1 MKKQLIAELAAA
13 LHSYGYQ
20 VYIAGSGDYGF
31 YTDGNRVVSF
41 GGHWNFSV
49 DFSGNYRALTSEGGR
64 RIGTGWGIA
73 KEQTGVTEEQARAY
87 ITAGAPSWAVGGE
100 KFAYTTPAEH
110 LKTYNGSSHY
120 RLYGAPVEGATH
132 YGLTRDELA
141 RRRGVHP
148 SILDD
153 RTTPICG
160 NGSFHA
166 KCTKDAAAVTC
177 PACIALMPAAR

>member
-1 MKKQLIAELAAA
+1 MKKQLIADIAAA

-20 VYIAGSGDYGF
+20 VYIAASRDYGF
-31 YTDGNRVVSF
+31 YTDGERVVSF
-41 GGHWNFSV
+41 GGTWAFSV
-49 DFSGNYRALTSEGGR
+49 DFSGNYRPLTHDAGR

-87 ITAGAPSWAVGGE
+87 ITANAPRWAVGGE

-110 LKTYNGSSHY
+110 LRTYGKSSNY
-120 RLYGAPVEGATH
+120 TLYGAPASEATH
-132 YGLTRDELA
+132 YGVTRDELA

-148 SILDD
+148 STLDD
-153 RTTPICG
+153 RTTAICG